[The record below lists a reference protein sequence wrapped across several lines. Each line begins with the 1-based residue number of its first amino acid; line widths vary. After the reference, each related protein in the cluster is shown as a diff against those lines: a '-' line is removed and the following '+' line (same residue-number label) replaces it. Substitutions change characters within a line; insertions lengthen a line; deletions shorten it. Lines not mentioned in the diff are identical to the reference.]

1 MLSVN
6 ELFSGIGAPRMAL
19 IDAGIDH
26 QIVGI
31 SEIDKYA
38 IKSYEAIYGPTRNYG
53 DISKI
58 DSLDYAD
65 LWTYGFPCQDITTAG
80 KMEGIKEGTR
90 SGLLLQ
96 VGRLLVEA
104 KNRNELPK
112 VLLMENV
119 KALTSHRHID
129 DFNAWIEFLGGIGYD
144 SRWEIINA
152 RSAGVPHNRERVIM
166 VSVRKDIPFPEDA
179 FLFQKKKEGRLA
191 DLLENDVPERYY
203 VNPEKTLGFID
214 IVDGEIRA
222 KQATKKGYDVAK
234 IGDCINI
241 AYPNSSTRRGRVGH
255 GFAQTLTT
263 SCSLTVVVEDGIRYM
278 TPLETWRIMGFK
290 DGAFRKAAS
299 VAKESQL
306 YKQAGNSIVVP
317 VLTAIFG
324 QVFTKDGRVA
334 TEKERISFFELVKR
348 LFGRKTA

>member
-58 DSLDYAD
+58 DALDYAD

-80 KMEGIKEGTR
+80 RMEGIKEGTR

-96 VGRLLVEA
+96 VGRLLMEA
-104 KNRNELPK
+104 KKRNELPK
-112 VLLMENV
+112 MLLMENV

-129 DFNAWIEFLGGIGYD
+129 DFNAWIKFLSGMGYE

-152 RSAGVPHNRERVIM
+152 RTVGVPHNRERVIM
-166 VSVRKDIPFPEDA
+166 VSVRKDIPFPEDV
-179 FLFQKKKEGRLA
+179 FLFPKKKEGRLI
-191 DLLENDVPERYY
+191 DLLENNVPENYY
-203 VNPEKTLGFID
+203 IDPEKTPGFID

-222 KQATKKGYDVAK
+222 RQATKKGYDVAR

-241 AYPNSSTRRGRVGH
+241 AYPNSATRRGRVGH

-263 SCSLTVVVEDGIRYM
+263 SCSLTVVTEDGIRYL

-299 VAKESQL
+299 VVKESQL

-324 QVFTKDGRVA
+324 QVFAKNGQIT
-334 TEKERISFFELVKR
+334 TEQERTGFFEWVKR